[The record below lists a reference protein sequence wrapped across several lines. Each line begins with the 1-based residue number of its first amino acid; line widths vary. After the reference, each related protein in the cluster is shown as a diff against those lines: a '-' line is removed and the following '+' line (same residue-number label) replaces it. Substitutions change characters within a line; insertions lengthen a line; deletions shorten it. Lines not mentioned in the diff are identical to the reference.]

1 MKIKVKSK
9 ILKKIKIKMGKSR
22 TKKEQIKRKYYVNKI
37 M

>member
-9 ILKKIKIKMGKSR
+9 ILKKIKIKMEKSR